1 MPEHEETSCSAFIW
15 YHADVELFDTLDLW
29 VRKTATQKGI
39 HSRLLIREE
48 GGKTTF
54 MEIYEPLRP
63 EAARLIIEEIEQLA
77 KLEAWHPRLL
87 SPRKAEIF
95 SSS

>member
-29 VRKTATQKGI
+29 VRNSATQKGI
-39 HSRLLIREE
+39 HSRLLVREE
-48 GGKTTF
+48 EQKTTF

-63 EAARLIIEEIEQLA
+63 ETARRTIEEIEQLA
-77 KLEAWHPRLL
+77 RVEAWYPRLL
-87 SPRKAEIF
+87 SPRRAEIF
-95 SSS
+95 STG